1 MREPYGVRVK
11 TDWVPFSAALLL
23 TGALALALGS
33 LLTPASDGSADT
45 LRIVAD
51 QGGRWMAAA
60 ATYMVAAVFLTL
72 GLPTALVLLQG
83 RGRTL
88 GLVSAVV
95 LGFGFIGTA
104 GYAMLMVFFRALVKT
119 HTIVGQGIDEVAH
132 DAGLRVFL
140 YAWIVGFVLGELLL
154 GLALLRARTV
164 PRWVPLVLILHV
176 ASVCLATLLP
186 DVLGKA
192 TILLFVA
199 GMAGIAVT
207 ATSAPTGR
215 RPAS

>member
-1 MREPYGVRVK
+1 MK

-33 LLTPASDGSADT
+33 LLIPSSDGGTDT
-45 LRIVAD
+45 MRIVED
-51 QGGRWMAAA
+51 QGGQWMAAA
-60 ATYMVAAVFLTL
+60 AIYLVASVFLTL
-72 GLPTALVLLQG
+72 GLPTTLVLLQG

-95 LGFGFIGTA
+95 LEFGFIGTA
-104 GYAMLMVFFRALVKT
+104 GYAMLMVFFRALVRT
-119 HTIVGQGIDEVAH
+119 HTIVGQAIDDVAQ

-140 YAWIVGFVLGELLL
+140 VAWIAGFVLGELLL

-176 ASVCLATLLP
+176 VAVVVSTLLP
-186 DVLGKA
+186 DPVGKA

-199 GMAGIAVT
+199 GMAGIAIT
-207 ATSAPTGR
+207 ATAAPPNQR
-215 RPAS
+215 WSY